1 MKKRVLLFLLVFI
14 FTVSAVSLADS
25 ESKIDLKSEIL
36 DYAKVVSHEK
46 ANEYVVPEFNEVTG
60 LHVNARKVP
69 ILMFHEVGREN
80 NGDYDDANFIRKQ
93 DLEAIMLYLSSNG
106 YKTITM
112 SELYDNW
119 TNGTPLPEKS
129 VVLTFDDG
137 YASHFT
143 FVKDIMSRF
152 NAKAT
157 FYIVQDRLFMGI
169 EGRNIEGVK
178 VLKDA
183 GMEIGVH
190 TYSHPDFIGMTYDE
204 IYKEVKTC
212 KDFLEDELGITLET
226 FSFPFGN
233 YNDESIKVLKDL
245 GLKTAVTT
253 REGKADPNQF
263 SEDGILKMC
272 RHNIEADITMER
284 LEQLLDLNY

>member
-1 MKKRVLLFLLVFI
+1 MKKRVILFLLIFI
-14 FTVSAVSLADS
+14 FVLSTVSLAKS
-25 ESKIDLKSEIL
+25 ENKIDLRSEIL
-36 DYAKVVSHEK
+36 NCAKVVSHDK
-46 ANEYVVPEFNEVTG
+46 ASKYVVPEFNEITG

-80 NGDYDDANFIRKQ
+80 NGDYDGANFIRKQ

-143 FVKDIMSRF
+143 YVKDIMARF

-169 EGRNIEGVK
+169 EGRNIDGVK

-204 IYKEVKTC
+204 IYQEVKTS
-212 KDFLEDELGITLET
+212 KDFLENELGITLET

-233 YNDESIKVLKDL
+233 YNEASIQVLKDL

-253 REGKADPNQF
+253 REGKADPNKF
-263 SEDGILKMC
+263 IDDGILKMS

-284 LEQLLDLNY
+284 LAQLLDVNY